1 MKQQKH
7 FMQSKTIIFNFIFL
21 ALAMFDR
28 SFFETL
34 GVGAEAIPKIEVILV
49 KICAIGNLALRYFG
63 DGTQIKKITGDDQE
77 TKSLVMVMA
86 FILAL

>member
-1 MKQQKH
+1 
-7 FMQSKTIIFNFIFL
+7 MQSKTIIFNFIFL

-28 SFFETL
+28 TFFETL
-34 GVGAEAIPKIEVILV
+34 GVAQEAIPKIEVILV

-63 DGTQIKKITGDDQE
+63 DGTQIKKITGDDAE

>member
-1 MKQQKH
+1 MKTQKH

-28 SFFETL
+28 TFFETL
-34 GVGAEAIPKIEVILV
+34 GVGPEAIPKIEVILV

>member
-1 MKQQKH
+1 MKQKH

-28 SFFETL
+28 TFFETL
-34 GVGAEAIPKIEVILV
+34 GVSEVAIPKIEIILV

-63 DGTQIKKITGDDQE
+63 DGTQIKKLTGDDQE
-77 TKSLVMVMA
+77 TKSLVMVAAM
-86 FILAL
+86 ILAM